1 MQKKIKFFL
10 IGVFILTG
18 HIVYSQNWQT
28 LEEGQVIQINNIEL
42 SFIATYVK
50 ETGGQD
56 VYEITA
62 TLNNMGNDYI
72 ALFENAVYEFVETPK
87 NAWTQLKFSNA
98 SGKGLSAKE
107 GFIYPDAI
115 SMRFPFKCK
124 PEDKNPTWESRII
137 GVGLRQGQYKT
148 KEWRI
153 RVEKGEKPKVMV
165 FNKF

>member
-10 IGVFILTG
+10 IGVFILIG
-18 HIVYSQNWQT
+18 HIVYSQNWQI
-28 LEEGQVIQINNIEL
+28 LEEGQVIKINNIEL
-42 SFIATYVK
+42 SFIATYAK
-50 ETGGQD
+50 EAGGQD

-62 TLNNMGNDYI
+62 TLNNMGSDYI
-72 ALFENAVYEFVETPK
+72 SLFENAVYEFVETPK

-115 SMRFPFKCK
+115 SMRFPFKCN
-124 PEDKNPTWESRII
+124 PEDKNQTWESRII
-137 GVGLRQGQYKT
+137 GVGLRQGQFKT

-153 RVEKGEKPKVMV
+153 RVEKGKPKVMV